1 MDHCDF
7 DIPYYFTVYYVC
19 FPLLLLLPDLIPAF
33 SYTDIFTST
42 STPPTV
48 TVTRALLD
56 FAALQ
61 TLIQNVMH
69 VTITDY
75 EIATETQVK
84 SVPWTVTVT
93 STTTPAVWAAQCTNG
108 GGKIW

>member
-1 MDHCDF
+1 
-7 DIPYYFTVYYVC
+7 
-19 FPLLLLLPDLIPAF
+19 
-33 SYTDIFTST
+33 
-42 STPPTV
+42 
-48 TVTRALLD
+48 
-56 FAALQ
+56 
-61 TLIQNVMH
+61 MH

>member
-7 DIPYYFTVYYVC
+7 DIPNYFTVYYVC
-19 FPLLLLLPDLIPAF
+19 FSLLLLPDLTP
-33 SYTDIFTST
+33 SQCTDIFTST

-108 GGKIW
+108 GGRIW